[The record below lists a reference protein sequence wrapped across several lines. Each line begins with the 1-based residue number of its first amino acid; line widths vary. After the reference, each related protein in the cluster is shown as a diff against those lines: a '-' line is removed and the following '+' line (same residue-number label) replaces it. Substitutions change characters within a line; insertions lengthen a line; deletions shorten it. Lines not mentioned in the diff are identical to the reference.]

1 VGVTRL
7 GHGQLKQRALE
18 RIGAR
23 RSIVLGYHG
32 VADGRP
38 DHDPFNLRVSPDRF
52 RAQLELLLSAG
63 LRFVT
68 VAELAERV
76 RRQGAGAGLA
86 ALSFDDGM
94 QDNHATV
101 LPIVKEYDVPATVY
115 VTTGLIGQPNPWL
128 APESGARMMSAD
140 ELRELAAAGIE
151 LGAHTVTHPDLSA
164 LDRQACLTEM
174 VESKRALERI
184 GGRPVLTFAYPSCRY
199 GPAAVEAARDAGF
212 VAAVTCAGS
221 WTPRLFELTR
231 AMISSRDGLAAF
243 TAKAAGVYEPVFAS
257 VPGRALRASTRGVRR
272 RLRDR
277 AESG

>member
-1 VGVTRL
+1 VGVNRL
-7 GHGQLKQRALE
+7 GHGQLQRLALE
-18 RIGAR
+18 RTGAR
-23 RSIVLGYHG
+23 RPIVLAYHG

-52 RAQLELLLSAG
+52 RAQVELLLSAG

-68 VAELAERV
+68 VAEVAERL
-76 RRQGAGAGLA
+76 RRQRAVAGLA

-101 LPIVKEYDVPATVY
+101 LPIVQEYGIPATVY

-128 APESGARMMSAD
+128 APEASARMMSAD
-140 ELRELAAAGIE
+140 ELRDLVAAGIE

-164 LDRQACLTEM
+164 LDRQPCLDEM
-174 VESKRALERI
+174 VESKRALEQI

-199 GPAAVEAARDAGF
+199 APAAVEAARDAGF
-212 VAAVTCAGS
+212 LAAVTCAGR

-231 AMISSRDGLAAF
+231 AMISSHDGLATF
-243 TAKAAGVYEPVFAS
+243 TAKAVGVYDPAFAS
-257 VPGRALRASTRGVRR
+257 APGRILRASTRGVRR

-277 AESG
+277 AQSG